1 MRYYGKIHSKL
12 PIFRVKSEKNLHLP
26 EKFTLTASAASATII
41 WYGSEPFQQ
50 STCGNSLQQ
59 RLKCR
64 RPKRSPR
71 PSEPMVTSCYT
82 PLYPRHAL
90 FLRRYTLKYF
100 LYTLLNPQYTLL
112 NLVTH
117 CYTLLDTVTFML
129 HPGRG
134 VASKSL
140 CPCSSQIFF
149 SSTKLWI
156 LRSTCKVHLVKF

>member
-1 MRYYGKIHSKL
+1 MFLSPTPCYRHT
-12 PIFRVKSEKNLHLP
+12 
-26 EKFTLTASAASATII
+26 FTLAFIKMLCP
-41 WYGSEPFQQ
+41 WSEPFQQ

-64 RPKRSPR
+64 RPRRSPR

-90 FLRRYTLKYF
+90 FLPPYTLKYF

-134 VASKSL
+134 AASKSL

-156 LRSTCKVHLVKF
+156 LRTKIGSTCKVHLVKF